1 MRAPPDPPPF
11 EAHVDRSTGVPVVV
25 VRGEL
30 DLATADQLWWGVL
43 EASRDGAP
51 ITIDL
56 SATTFMDSTGV
67 TLLLR
72 ARGLLD
78 GAGDGMVLRSPS
90 EAVLAVLRL
99 SGVTDLSVL
108 AGDEPGSAVPA
119 GGAVVSGR
127 SRPRPYRPRTRP
139 GPPGAAAAPPWC
151 RRRSAARARR

>member
-1 MRAPPDPPPF
+1 LRASPDPPPF

-30 DLATADQLWWGVL
+30 DLATADQLWWCVL

-90 EAVLAVLRL
+90 EAVLAVLRIA
-99 SGVTDLSVL
+99 GVTDLFLL
-108 AGDEPGSAVPA
+108 AGDEPGAD
-119 GGAVVSGR
+119 GGAE
-127 SRPRPYRPRTRP
+127 T
-139 GPPGAAAAPPWC
+139 
-151 RRRSAARARR
+151 ARR